1 VEEPDVAQAQEDETS
16 EPSLPPSGTQEQLVQ
31 FIRFSLD
38 ELRSTNGHHRFEDLC
53 RGFARAAIAPNIL
66 PATGPVG
73 AGGDR
78 GRDFET
84 FRTFLR
90 ETLGPNGGFAGA
102 TPTGGRLAF
111 ICTLQQDD
119 IPGKIRND
127 VDKIVSSGPPVHM
140 IYAFLGAPL
149 AKGSRDKLQ
158 DQVREAHGVEVEVV
172 DGRALA
178 EALATHEHF
187 WIAEEFLS
195 IPANLRPAAPD
206 PGGGLPAWYQAD
218 RARWR
223 ARKEINPRMGELLDA
238 IDGLRHATFNADA
251 RADLPFWLDLVG
263 ALDRDEVPAAVRQRA
278 RYEFA
283 ASSLRGLGDM
293 RPADHA
299 ALSYLGVAAT
309 EEDDPARLEDAANLL
324 SYAGTAVSFG
334 HSDLDA
340 NELAELHDRLRGRV
354 RAMLDEDPPRTRRAR
369 LLEVLGRLA
378 VMPAATA
385 LRPVGGADGG
395 DAPSAASVIDRA
407 REEGV
412 DPAVVASLP
421 SVDIDEAMRAWRD
434 LAQLLETTPLYPVA
448 SWAEMLDFLS
458 PLLLQQPG
466 WEQIEHAVDEALER
480 VRGGDVAAQRARQRA
495 LQLHEAGQLRAALA
509 ELHRAIERWW
519 SGDNLRPALACM
531 LGAGDVYK
539 QLHLPQAAKH
549 YYLAV
554 AGGAHSS
561 SDDNLTDLVP
571 HAFMLASKLDY
582 ATGAWASAIEHADLG
597 LLAQSVLTDPDVDPW
612 VQDDLNDA
620 VITLGMSLRCAR
632 SLVPEMLP
640 AVERVASKYGMLT
653 DLEKSLEGTPEW
665 PPEEWIRLT
674 DEQLDGRPFSDI
686 GDCREFRFA
695 ALGTSWRIHSSSEY
709 RAARAAERLAAAAQ
723 ILLVELADDDLC
735 LARIGLDIE
744 VRVAEDVPADE
755 RVQRDQAKLWHW
767 IVNLNPLTPGEPMD
781 EEAHF
786 TETLATL
793 VKIVSDV
800 SLLPAR
806 ECLDLTMKA
815 FERGLG
821 SKLAVGRP
829 FEELAEVVTDER
841 YAETPRGLTPPLR
854 GDEPEPREH
863 PELAWQD
870 GPGPTYSR
878 TQAEEALARRYD
890 LIPTRFGPTIK
901 RLREDSAF
909 ALVVTELRGRG
920 WLDWHLLTAVSN
932 IVGNNRLASAGLN
945 SRTALQEPGAAAR
958 ATELMTKQEEED
970 DAPVPVARFTSEAM
984 DAFRRGAIADYAMG
998 WGLQPKVAIDAE
1010 TLEQVLA
1017 DRYAYWTDDIEHDD
1031 PFPAA

>member
-1 VEEPDVAQAQEDETS
+1 MEEPDVGQAQQEETS
-16 EPSLPPSGTQEQLVQ
+16 EPSLSPGGTQEQLVQ

-90 ETLGPNGGFAGA
+90 ETLGPNGGFAGT

-119 IPGKIRND
+119 IPGKIRSD

-140 IYAFLGAPL
+140 VYAFLGAPL
-149 AKGSRDKLQ
+149 AKGPRDKLQ
-158 DQVREAHGVEVEVV
+158 DQVRKAHGVEVEVI
-172 DGRALA
+172 DGRAIA
-178 EALATHEHF
+178 EALATHERF

-218 RARWR
+218 RERWR
-223 ARKEINPRMGELLDA
+223 ARKEINPLMGELLDA

-263 ALDRDEVPAAVRQRA
+263 ALDRDEVPEAVRQRA

-299 ALSYLGVAAT
+299 ALTYLEVAAT

-334 HSDLDA
+334 HSDLEA
-340 NELAELHDRLRGRV
+340 KELADLHDRLRARL
-354 RAMLDEDPPRTRRAR
+354 RTMLDEDPPRTRRAR

-385 LRPVGGADGG
+385 LRPVTGSEGG
-395 DAPSAASVIDRA
+395 DLPSAASVIDRA

-421 SVDIDEAMRAWRD
+421 SVDIDEAMSAWRE

-448 SWAEMLDFLS
+448 SWAEMLDFFS

-480 VRGGDVAAQRARQRA
+480 VRGGDVAAERARKRA
-495 LQLHEAGQLRAALA
+495 LQLHEGGQLRAALA

-531 LGAGDVYK
+531 LGAGDIYK

-554 AGGAHSS
+554 ARGAHSS
-561 SDDNLTDLVP
+561 SDDNLTDLIP

-582 ATGAWASAIEHADLG
+582 ATGAWASAIEHADIG

-612 VQDDLNDA
+612 IQDDLNDA
-620 VITLGMSLRCAR
+620 VMTLGMSLRGAR
-632 SLVPEMLP
+632 ALIPDMLST
-640 AVERVASKYGMLT
+640 VELVASKHGMLS
-653 DLEKSLEGTPEW
+653 DLEKGLEGTPEW
-665 PPEEWIRLT
+665 TSDEWIRLA
-674 DEQLDGRPFSDI
+674 DEQLNGRPFSDI
-686 GDCREFRFA
+686 GNCREFGFA
-695 ALGTSWRIHSSSEY
+695 ALGTTWRIHSASEY

-735 LARIGLDIE
+735 LARVGLDIE
-744 VRVAEDVPADE
+744 VRVAENVPPEA
-755 RVQRDQAKLWHW
+755 RIQRDQAKPWHW
-767 IVNLNPLTPGEPMD
+767 IVNLNPLVPGKPMD

-786 TETLATL
+786 TETLSTL
-793 VKIVSDV
+793 VEIVSDV
-800 SLLPAR
+800 SLLPGQ
-806 ECLDLTMKA
+806 ECLDRTMKA

-821 SKLAVGRP
+821 AKLAVGRP

-841 YAETPRGLTPPLR
+841 YAETPRGVTPPLR

-878 TQAEEALARRYD
+878 TRAEEALARRYD
-890 LIPTRFGPTIK
+890 LLPTRFGPTVS
-901 RLREDSAF
+901 RLREDSDF
-909 ALVVTELRGRG
+909 ASVVADLRGRG
-920 WLDWHLLTAVSN
+920 WLDWHLLTAISN
-932 IVGNNRLASAGLN
+932 LVGNDRLARAGLN
-945 SRTALQEPGAAAR
+945 SSASLQDPEAAKR
-958 ATELMTKQEEED
+958 ATELMMRQEQEGD
-970 DAPVPVARFTSEAM
+970 PPVPVARFSSEAM
-984 DAFRRGAIADYAMG
+984 DRFRQGAIASYAVG
-998 WGLQPKVAIDAE
+998 WDLQPKGPIDAT